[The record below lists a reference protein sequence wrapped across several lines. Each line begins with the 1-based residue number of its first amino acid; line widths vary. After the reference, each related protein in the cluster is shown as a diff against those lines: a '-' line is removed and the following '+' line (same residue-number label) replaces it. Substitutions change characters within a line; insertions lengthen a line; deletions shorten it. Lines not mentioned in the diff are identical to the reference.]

1 MSYNNNVRFLLNNG
15 QIKVYFFVNAKD
27 EKNDTNKDSKIEIIL
42 TNIKEKK
49 WKKIFIILEKAKDI
63 LYKHYRANTNELKYN
78 FIIMITKIKVKM
90 EIIKKKRKMK

>member
-49 WKKIFIILEKAKDI
+49 
-63 LYKHYRANTNELKYN
+63 
-78 FIIMITKIKVKM
+78 
-90 EIIKKKRKMK
+90 